1 MMAAMRLPEGYWI
14 DRVTDPDVLILRR
27 PDGSVVA
34 VFSAWGAAAEAIEA
48 AAQEDAG
55 RDQ

>member
-1 MMAAMRLPEGYWI
+1 MAAMRLPEGYWI